1 MEHYRDG
8 IYAMKQRS
16 DFEILVRERQVDY
29 YFQPIFSARDGHV
42 AAYEALMRPRLP
54 ALSSP
59 QKVMELASEMGRLY
73 DIEKLTLFRACE
85 CYEAL
90 EAAGKVEPD
99 ALVFVNSIASVSLN
113 DEDWAHFRAA
123 HKAILSKLVVE
134 ITEEEEMDEQAL
146 ERKRNATGAPA
157 VFALDDYGSGYSNG
171 SSLLTIAPRYVKVDI
186 AIIRGIDADP
196 AACRCW
202 PRAWRRWM
210 TCAGCW
216 RWAWTFCR
224 ATVWP
229 ARPQSLWPS
238 TKRRSE
244 SSKKRPASGMHD
256 TKNKSSAP
264 QQAQRTCF
272 FFAVYWIKLTK
283 KGQSTA
289 VRTPATA
296 MDRPLIAPSTSPI

>member
-1 MEHYRDG
+1 
-8 IYAMKQRS
+8 
-16 DFEILVRERQVDY
+16 
-29 YFQPIFSARDGHV
+29 
-42 AAYEALMRPRLP
+42 MRPRLP

-59 QKVMELASEMGRLY
+59 QRVMELASEMGRLY

-196 AACRCW
+196 DKQQFLKALIEY
-202 PRAWRRWM
+202 
-210 TCAGCW
+210 
-216 RWAWTFCR
+216 
-224 ATVWP
+224 
-229 ARPQSLWPS
+229 ARPRGVQVLAEGVE
-238 TKRRSE
+238 TMDDLRRVLE
-244 SSKKRPASGMHD
+244 MGVDLLQGYCLACPAAEPLAIHE
-256 TKNKSSAP
+256 K
-264 QQAQRTCF
+264 
-272 FFAVYWIKLTK
+272 
-283 KGQSTA
+283 A
-289 VRTPATA
+289 VRVIEEAA
-296 MDRPLIAPSTSPI
+296 RQRDA